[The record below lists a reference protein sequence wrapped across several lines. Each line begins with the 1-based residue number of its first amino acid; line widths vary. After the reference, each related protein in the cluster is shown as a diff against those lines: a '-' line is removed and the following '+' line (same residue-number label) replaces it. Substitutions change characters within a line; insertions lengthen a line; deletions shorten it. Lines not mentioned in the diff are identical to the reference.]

1 MNKVLRSFFLGLSRM
16 PPALMLLIIIS
27 MAIFVTMLVTGR
39 MSRLEQER
47 ADSYS
52 RKGVLVSTCRI
63 EAGTRIDASMVRL
76 SKVPVDRIF
85 DDALSA
91 DDDVVDRIAYHTI
104 PAREQIREADLR

>member
-1 MNKVLRSFFLGLSRM
+1 MNKVLRSCFLGLSRM
-16 PPALMLLIIIS
+16 PPALMLLIIII

-47 ADSYS
+47 ADSQS
-52 RKGVLVSTCRI
+52 RNGVLVSTCRI
-63 EAGTRIDASMVRL
+63 EAGTRIDSSMVRL

-91 DDDVVDRIAYHTI
+91 DNDVVDRVTYHTI

>member
-16 PPALMLLIIIS
+16 PPALMLLVIII
-27 MAIFVTMLVTGR
+27 MAIAVTMLVTGR
-39 MSRLEQER
+39 MSQQQYER
-47 ADSYS
+47 SVS
-52 RKGVLVSTCRI
+52 QSSNGVIVSTRRI

-91 DDDVVDRIAYHTI
+91 DDDVVDRITYHTI